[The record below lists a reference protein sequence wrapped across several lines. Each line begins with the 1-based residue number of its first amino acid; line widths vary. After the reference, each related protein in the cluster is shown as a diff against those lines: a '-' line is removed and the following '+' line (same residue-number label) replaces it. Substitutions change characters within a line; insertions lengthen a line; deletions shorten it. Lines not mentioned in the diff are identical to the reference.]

1 LLLDDQKPDE
11 PSTEIQSDVTNETTL
26 EPAAEITSSKDT
38 VAEDIPTTPDATTEI
53 DSNSTEVEIDNGGVA
68 DVSGVTSAITE
79 ADMAGDTT
87 TSGVSSCMADSLRS
101 LHQRRI
107 WISF

>member
-1 LLLDDQKPDE
+1 
-11 PSTEIQSDVTNETTL
+11 VTNETTL

-38 VAEDIPTTPDATTEI
+38 VTEDIPIAQDATTEI
-53 DSNSTEVEIDNGGVA
+53 DSNSTEVENDNGGVA
-68 DVSGVTSAITE
+68 DVPEVTSAMTE
-79 ADMAGDTT
+79 AGMAGDTT
-87 TSGVSSCMADSLRS
+87 TTEVSNCMADSLRS